1 MLNRILRLE
10 NEVRQHPEDFD
21 LWCALAEA
29 RIAVRQHDAAVDALE
44 AAEKCA
50 SAGSAHCVRL
60 GGLFQRAGLL
70 ERARRTFVEGCRHS
84 PDSAVAQERLGVC
97 LVALG
102 DVKAGV
108 TCLAGATWLAPEDVA
123 VRASLG
129 RALMRMQRLD
139 EAELHLREA
148 VRLAPDNPDAA
159 CTLADL
165 LRVKGEPEAARATL
179 EPAVA
184 AHAHH
189 RAAAM
194 SLAELWVEAKTP
206 ANAVGILR
214 TLSTHHREDSMV
226 LTALGRAERL
236 AEDRASARATLTR
249 AAALPDAAS
258 EPLVERAHLERAAGR
273 MDEVVDA
280 LREAVQRD
288 PQNTEAH
295 RALGEALHAT
305 GDHDGAMSMLARAA
319 FIDPQDSTI
328 RAVLDRVAQ
337 AAPSQPPITAAPPTR
352 GPLDSSVPPRARRVA
367 LSGDIG
373 QYGMERLLQMLA
385 ERSSSG
391 ILRMVSPRGAGEL
404 HMVDGA
410 VAGAS
415 TSTTNRLGE
424 LLVEAGLMDDHMLDT
439 VVAEQRATRK
449 PRPLGVLVVE
459 RHLLSTEQVRPIL
472 ERQVLAAMAEMLSW
486 TDGQFAFDR
495 QPSAALPPALGIDPD
510 HLLEAARAERDYLTR

>member
-1 MLNRILRLE
+1 VLNRILRLE
-10 NEVRQHPEDFD
+10 NEVRQHPKDFD

-29 RIAVRQHDAAVDALE
+29 RLAMRQHDAAVDALE
-44 AAEKCA
+44 VAAKCA
-50 SAGSAHCVRL
+50 SAGAAHCVRL
-60 GGLFQRAGLL
+60 GGLFQQVGLL
-70 ERARRTFVEGCRHS
+70 ERARRTFVEGCRRS

-97 LVALG
+97 LLALG

-108 TCLAGATWLAPEDVA
+108 TCLAGATWLAPEDAA

-148 VRLAPDNPDAA
+148 ARLAPNNPDAA

-165 LRVKGEPEAARATL
+165 QRIKGEPEAARATL
-179 EPAVA
+179 EPAVV
-184 AHAHH
+184 AHPHH
-189 RAAAM
+189 RAAAL

-214 TLSTHHREDSMV
+214 TLSTHHREDPIV

-249 AAALPDAAS
+249 AAALPDSAS
-258 EPLVERAHLERAAGR
+258 APLVERAHLERAAGR

-305 GDHDGAMSMLARAA
+305 GDHDGAT
-319 FIDPQDSTI
+319 ST
-328 RAVLDRVAQ
+328 L
-337 AAPSQPPITAAPPTR
+337 
-352 GPLDSSVPPRARRVA
+352 SSGPRARRVA

-373 QYGMERLLQMLA
+373 QYGMERLLKMLA

-424 LLVEAGLMDDHMLDT
+424 LLVEAGLMDDQLLDT

-459 RHLLSTEQVRPIL
+459 RHLLSAAQVRPIL
-472 ERQVLAAMAEMLSW
+472 ERHVFAAMAEMLSW
-486 TDGQFAFDR
+486 TDGQFAFDH
-495 QPSAALPPALGIDPD
+495 QSSAALPPALGIDPD
-510 HLLEAARAERDYLTR
+510 HLLEATRAGRNSLAPQSGRSRPSIS